1 MRFPGFK
8 KVRPQLLVLIL
19 VASTSLLVGGYFAFS
34 KTSTPPSKWMKQ
46 GTAIRQVGLV
56 LSAYLQKHD
65 DKMPDDIRT
74 LKAWAD
80 SYPEYKSLSASPIW
94 SFVSPDGGKI
104 QEWKMGAPPKGVYLY
119 APEICIR
126 YDGTP
131 LRLVLTN
138 LTLHRLHYNFV
149 READF
154 ERLGLEPMPD
164 GK

>member
-1 MRFPGFK
+1 M
-8 KVRPQLLVLIL
+8 RPQLLALIL
-19 VASTSLLVGGYFAFS
+19 VTSASLLVGGYLAFS
-34 KTSTPPSKWMKQ
+34 KTSTPPSQWMKQ
-46 GTAIRQVGLV
+46 GSAIRQVGLV
-56 LSAYLQKHD
+56 LSAYLQKHE

-80 SYPEYKSLSASPIW
+80 SYPEYKSFSASPIW

-104 QEWKMGAPPKGVYLY
+104 HEWKMGAPSKGLYLY

-126 YDGTP
+126 YDGAP

-138 LTLHRLHYNFV
+138 LKLHRLHYEFM
-149 READF
+149 EESSF
-154 ERLGLEPMPD
+154 ERFGLEPRLD